1 MLAVFLVF
9 LDWNLKTILSYLK
22 SAPSNWSNC
31 KTLRKNKKCLNL
43 GPKKPY
49 LDIFGLEF
57 KKNIVIFEI
66 STLKFVKNE
75 SLTHTVNL
83 GLGSVFSKG
92 PMSAFF
98 EGPGLGPGPLYK
110 VCLLEDPM

>member
-1 MLAVFLVF
+1 MLTVFLVF

-22 SAPSNWSNC
+22 SAPSNLSNC

-43 GPKKPY
+43 GPKEPY
-49 LDIFGLEF
+49 LDI
-57 KKNIVIFEI
+57 KNIVIFEI
-66 STLKFVKNE
+66 STFKFVKNE

-98 EGPGLGPGPLYK
+98 EGPGPGPGPLYK
-110 VCLLEDPM
+110 VCLLEDAM